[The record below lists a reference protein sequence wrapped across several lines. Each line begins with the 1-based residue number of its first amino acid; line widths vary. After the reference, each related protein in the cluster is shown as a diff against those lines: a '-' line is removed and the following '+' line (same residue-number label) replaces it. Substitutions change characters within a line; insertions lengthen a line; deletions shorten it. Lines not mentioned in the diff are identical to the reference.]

1 MDIDLLRT
9 FLEVRRLGNFR
20 AAADNLHVTQAAV
33 SQRIKQLESVMNTRL
48 FIREKNNIY
57 VTQAGEQ
64 LVGAA
69 ETILSTWQH
78 AKANIGAATD
88 AGPGISLAAPA
99 GVWSLDGYRLLAQ
112 LADRRADLA
121 FATEIHN
128 DVQIVKRL
136 QAQTLDLALLVTD
149 PDSDNLHSVAVSTV
163 PLSLQ
168 ARGRHGIESLQARD
182 HVHVDWGKAVRM
194 QLATTIA
201 LRGTPRISA
210 NDHLIA
216 ENFVR
221 ANGGFALLP
230 EPPARGLRA
239 IDGSPRLQCTVY
251 ALWHRRNPLQAL
263 IAGLL
268 DEVMAP
274 TELPAAPVN

>member
-33 SQRIKQLESVMNTRL
+33 SQRIKQLESVMNARL

-69 ETILSTWQH
+69 ETILTTWQN
-78 AKANIGAATD
+78 AKSSIGDTAET
-88 AGPGISLAAPA
+88 GPGISLAAPA
-99 GVWSLDGYRLLAQ
+99 GVWSLQGNPLLTR
-112 LADRRADLA
+112 LADLRAEMS
-121 FATEIHN
+121 FRTEIQN
-128 DVQIVKRL
+128 EAQILKRL

-149 PDSDNLHSVAVSTV
+149 PDLDSLCCVALRAV

-168 ARGRHGIESLQARD
+168 ARGKHRIQDLQAKD
-182 HVHVDWGKAVRM
+182 FVAVDWGKPVRL
-194 QLATTIA
+194 QLSAAIA

-210 NDHLIA
+210 SDHLIA
-216 ENFVR
+216 ENFIR
-221 ANGGFALLP
+221 ASGGFALLP
-230 EPPARGLRA
+230 EPPPRGLRTV
-239 IDGSPRLQCTVY
+239 DGSPRLQCTVY

-263 IAGLL
+263 IAGLF
-268 DEVMAP
+268 DAVKAP
-274 TELPAAPVN
+274 EQSVAEPVN

>member
-33 SQRIKQLESVMNTRL
+33 SQRIKQLESVMNAPL

-69 ETILSTWQH
+69 ETILTTWQQ
-78 AKANIGAATD
+78 AKSSIGEVAD

-99 GVWSLDGYRLLAQ
+99 GVWTLQGYELLTH
-112 LADRRADLA
+112 LAGTHAELTFR
-121 FATEIHN
+121 TEIQN
-128 DVQIVKRL
+128 EVQILKRL
-136 QAQTLDLALLVTD
+136 QAQTLDLALLVTV
-149 PDSDNLHSVAVSTV
+149 PDFDSLCSVAVCAV

-168 ARGRHGIESLQARD
+168 ARGKHRVQDIKAGDFVA
-182 HVHVDWGKAVRM
+182 VDWGKPVRL
-194 QLATTIA
+194 QLAAAVA

-210 NDHLIA
+210 SDYLIA
-216 ENFVR
+216 ENFIS

-230 EPPARGLRA
+230 EPPSRGLRT

-263 IAGLL
+263 IAGLF
-268 DEVMAP
+268 DELISP
-274 TELPAAPVN
+274 EHSPAEPVN

>member
-33 SQRIKQLESVMNTRL
+33 SQRIKQLESVMNARL

-69 ETILSTWQH
+69 ETILATWQQ
-78 AKANIGAATD
+78 AKLSIGASADT
-88 AGPGISLAAPA
+88 GPGISLAAPA
-99 GVWSLDGYRLLAQ
+99 GVWSLQGYPWLTR
-112 LADRRADLA
+112 LADMR
-121 FATEIHN
+121 TEISFRTEIQN
-128 DVQIVKRL
+128 EAQILKRL
-136 QAQTLDLALLVTD
+136 QAQTLDLALIVTD
-149 PDSDNLHSVAVSTV
+149 PDFDNLCSVPLRAIS
-163 PLSLQ
+163 LSLQ
-168 ARGRHGIESLQARD
+168 ARGKRRMQDLKAGDFVA
-182 HVHVDWGKAVRM
+182 VDWGKPLRQ
-194 QLATTIA
+194 QLAAAVA

-210 NDHLIA
+210 SDHLIA
-216 ENFVR
+216 ENFIS

-230 EPPARGLRA
+230 EPPPRGLRT

-251 ALWHRRNPLQAL
+251 ALLHLRNPLQAL
-263 IAGLL
+263 IAGLF
-268 DEVMAP
+268 DEMNSPEQSA
-274 TELPAAPVN
+274 TEPVS

>member
-33 SQRIKQLESVMNTRL
+33 SQRIKQLESVMNARL

-69 ETILSTWQH
+69 ETILSTWQQ
-78 AKANIGAATD
+78 AKSSIGEATD

-99 GVWSLDGYRLLAQ
+99 GVWSLQGHRLLAQ
-112 LADRRADLA
+112 MAGMRADLT
-121 FATEIHN
+121 FSTEIQN
-128 DVQIVKRL
+128 EAQVLKRL
-136 QAQTLDLALLVTD
+136 QAQTLDLALLVTN
-149 PDSDNLHSVAVSTV
+149 PDFDSLHSVALCAV

-168 ARGRHGIESLQARD
+168 ARGRNCVRDVKARD
-182 HVHVDWGKAVRM
+182 FVFVDWGKAVRL
-194 QLATTIA
+194 QLAAAVTW
-201 LRGTPRISA
+201 RGPPRISA
-210 NDHLIA
+210 GDHLIA
-216 ENFVR
+216 ENFVS

-230 EPPARGLRA
+230 EPPLRGLTT

-268 DEVMAP
+268 DDVIAP
-274 TELPAAPVN
+274 EQSPAEPVN

>member
-33 SQRIKQLESVMNTRL
+33 SQRIKQLESVMNARL

-69 ETILSTWQH
+69 ETILTTWQQ
-78 AKANIGAATD
+78 AKSSIGASADT
-88 AGPGISLAAPA
+88 GPGISLAAPA
-99 GVWSLDGYRLLAQ
+99 GVWSLQGYPLLRR
-112 LADRRADLA
+112 LADMRAEMS
-121 FATEIHN
+121 FRTEIHN
-128 DVQIVKRL
+128 EAQILKRL

-149 PDSDNLHSVAVSTV
+149 PDLDHLCSAPLRAVS
-163 PLSLQ
+163 LSLQ
-168 ARGRHGIESLQARD
+168 ARGKRTMQDLKARD
-182 HVHVDWGKAVRM
+182 FVSVDWGKPVRL
-194 QLATTIA
+194 QLAA
-201 LRGTPRISA
+201 VVGLRGTPRISA
-210 NDHLIA
+210 SDHLIA
-216 ENFVR
+216 ENFIN
-221 ANGGFALLP
+221 AYGGFALLP
-230 EPPARGLRA
+230 EPPPRGLRT

-263 IAGLL
+263 ITGLF
-268 DEVMAP
+268 DEMRAP
-274 TELPAAPVN
+274 EQSAAEPVN